1 MIAYVLDTDSLSLY
15 QQGHAVVAA
24 RIAAEHSTI
33 ALPIVSVEEQL
44 RGWYSLLRRVK
55 RDDQL
60 EAAYD
65 GLADS
70 ITSWQEFP
78 MLRLTI
84 ASIARH
90 RSLLSAKLNI
100 GKMDL
105 RIAAIALES
114 AATVVTRNI
123 RDFSRVPGLKVE
135 DWSV

>member
-1 MIAYVLDTDSLSLY
+1 MLNVTGRDVNPLRPKLSR
-15 QQGHAVVAA
+15 QTNGPGASI
-24 RIAAEHSTI
+24 R
-33 ALPIVSVEEQL
+33 
-44 RGWYSLLRRVK
+44 
-55 RDDQL
+55 L
-60 EAAYD
+60 EV
-65 GLADS
+65 
-70 ITSWQEFP
+70 
-78 MLRLTI
+78 RLTI